1 MEELIKA
8 IQELGQPGYMDYIQL
23 AIAAIAALFAILVP
37 YRVAHIQ
44 NKISLFEKRY
54 SLYTEIDKCILGAK
68 ILRLKD
74 DPHDVK
80 TTDLLMTKTFSDEWI
95 ESKDITEE
103 NNSRIFRSVFNK
115 LEQAEFLFD
124 KKSSEE
130 ITNLAGKLLYILV
143 DIKRD
148 INHDTKVKEYIKQ
161 AETVEQ
167 KVLPKLRKQLK
178 LK

>member
-1 MEELIKA
+1 MRI
-8 IQELGQPGYMDYIQL
+8 
-23 AIAAIAALFAILVP
+23 
-37 YRVAHIQ
+37 YRRFQ
-44 NKISLFEKRY
+44 NKKRN
-54 SLYTEIDKCILGAK
+54 
-68 ILRLKD
+68 LRWNRKKD
-74 DPHDVK
+74 
-80 TTDLLMTKTFSDEWI
+80 
-95 ESKDITEE
+95 
-103 NNSRIFRSVFNK
+103 SRIFRSVFNK